1 MAHKILEEAQEMN
14 DLLIKWRRDLHQI
27 PETDLELPKT
37 VEYISKRLDEMNVE
51 YKVFPEVS
59 VIIAQIGKGD
69 KCFLLRSD
77 MDALPVEEETGLEF
91 ASKNSCMHGCG
102 HDLHATILLGAAKIL
117 KAHEEELPGVVKLL
131 FQPGEETFRGAK
143 AAVEAGVLENPHVDA
158 AFAAHVFAAIPYGT
172 IGYGVEAMASVY
184 GFKITLTGRG
194 GHGSAP
200 EGCIDPINAG
210 VEVYHA
216 LQALIARECP
226 PSAEAALTIGQFTA
240 GNAANVIPE
249 RCVLQGTLRTFNEE
263 VRTML
268 IRRINEI
275 VPAVAAAYR
284 TTCEIEELSNEFPGL
299 DCGSCGAPSC
309 RALAE
314 DIVRGKAEKNDC
326 VYILRNHIHLLSE
339 TYSRFSHEAIVD
351 GEDPNACIHILM
363 HYMDKLTEE
372 IALLDSHNLINS
384 DTESEEGQ
392 DHDH

>member
-1 MAHKILEEAQEMN
+1 MAHKILEEANEIN
-14 DLLIKWRRDLHQI
+14 DLLVKWRRDLHQI

-91 ASKNSCMHGCG
+91 ASKNGCMHGCG

-263 VRTML
+263 LNAEYIKSVESLENPGTT
-268 IRRINEI
+268 INSGFHVMGSEDFAVI
-275 VPAVAAAYR
+275 SAKVPASYFVIGAGVEDQSKWKGQHNPKILFNEKALPLGAAMYAK
-284 TTCEIEELSNEFPGL
+284 IAM
-299 DCGSCGAPSC
+299 DW
-309 RALAE
+309 LA
-314 DIVRGKAEKNDC
+314 K
-326 VYILRNHIHLLSE
+326 
-339 TYSRFSHEAIVD
+339 
-351 GEDPNACIHILM
+351 
-363 HYMDKLTEE
+363 
-372 IALLDSHNLINS
+372 
-384 DTESEEGQ
+384 
-392 DHDH
+392 

>member
-1 MAHKILEEAQEMN
+1 MAHKILEEAQEIN

-91 ASKNSCMHGCG
+91 ASKNGCMHGCG

-158 AFAAHVFAAIPYGT
+158 AFAAHVFAAIPCGT

-216 LQALIARECP
+216 LQALIARESDPADCCV
-226 PSAEAALTIGQFTA
+226 LTIGQFS
-240 GNAANVIPE
+240 AAKLPISFRIRLFYRE
-249 RCVLQGTLRTFNEE
+249 RC
-263 VRTML
+263 
-268 IRRINEI
+268 
-275 VPAVAAAYR
+275 
-284 TTCEIEELSNEFPGL
+284 GL
-299 DCGSCGAPSC
+299 AILPP
-309 RALAE
+309 
-314 DIVRGKAEKNDC
+314 EKN
-326 VYILRNHIHLLSE
+326 
-339 TYSRFSHEAIVD
+339 
-351 GEDPNACIHILM
+351 
-363 HYMDKLTEE
+363 
-372 IALLDSHNLINS
+372 
-384 DTESEEGQ
+384 
-392 DHDH
+392 